1 MSTLLQA
8 ISTDFTPLVEGSQA
22 TSSNTAQLTKEGLR
36 EDITKIWQTI
46 PSLPSLDIPS
56 IQEDPSSSDTQAGKK
71 RQEKNVEI
79 IRGSL
84 EVYSREIVVEPTVRD
99 TVNPPPPLTRR
110 RVSLLIYQVTPRSW
124 IFELG
129 KR

>member
-8 ISTDFTPLVEGSQA
+8 ISTAFTPLVEGSQA
-22 TSSNTAQLTKEGLR
+22 ASPKIESSAGQGLR
-36 EDITKIWQTI
+36 EEISKIWQTI
-46 PSLPSLDIPS
+46 PSLPSLDIPP

-99 TVNPPPPLTRR
+99 TVNPPSMLT
-110 RVSLLIYQVTPRSW
+110 SLVGIVADL
-124 IFELG
+124 
-129 KR
+129 